1 MGLVRNNKVYS
12 IEKLNRDR
20 KFVEERFKYEGG
32 AYGHCIS
39 LPSIYE
45 IAESH
50 KDHVNNV
57 PLRGV
62 LDYTPYFKEIFDSF
76 ETEITGFRLM
86 RRNAHSSY
94 GLHEDTDIGEDVKRV
109 QIPIITNDDCWLA
122 ATDLDYIP
130 EDIRLLYEKD
140 GIKNGI
146 NWTDEVPYDK
156 DGKSLKDFKE
166 RFKGLYTLVQF
177 KPGVMY
183 HVTFAKKIH
192 GLWNDGDTKRV
203 TLLID
208 AKINDW
214 YEKFLEGLEDF

>member
-1 MGLVRNNKVYS
+1 MIKNIRDYNVD
-12 IEKLNRDR
+12 KLIQDK
-20 KFVEERFKYEGG
+20 KFVEERFKYEDGMF
-32 AYGHCIS
+32 GHCIS
-39 LPSIYE
+39 LPSIYDLKE
-45 IAESH
+45 PYKSH
-50 KDHVNNV
+50 HNNV

-76 ETEITGFRLM
+76 ETEITGFRLL
-86 RRNAHSSY
+86 RRKAHSSY

-156 DGKSLKDFKE
+156 DGTAFKNFKE

-192 GLWNDGDTKRV
+192 GLFNEGDTDRI

-208 AKINDW
+208 VKVNDW
-214 YEKFLEGLEDF
+214 LLEFIEGFEYF